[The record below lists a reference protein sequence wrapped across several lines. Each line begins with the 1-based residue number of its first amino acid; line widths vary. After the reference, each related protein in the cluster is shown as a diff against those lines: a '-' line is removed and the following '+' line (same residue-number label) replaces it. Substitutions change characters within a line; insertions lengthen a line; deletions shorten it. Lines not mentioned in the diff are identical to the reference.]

1 MYCRYQISDTNYMK
15 VRYIN
20 GSYIGVECSHPM
32 DVEQVTNAVIVVKN
46 EGFPFRGKPE
56 EMADDVLAHILNKAS
71 SNKVFIT
78 VVYESC
84 GGIDKYGNYTTDVV
98 FQAVRPFIY

>member
-1 MYCRYQISDTNYMK
+1 MK

-56 EMADDVLAHILNKAS
+56 EMADDVLAHIINKAS
-71 SNKVFIT
+71 SNKVFIP